1 MVLSVTNT
9 STTLTNWATISKC
22 FLFMLM
28 LCYARRNSYGMTRTW
43 FDIQYNFSIYFVY
56 GPGPGTTFFQHTQK
70 IFSYWLINSRNTIKI
85 GNKNKWTTSK
95 KYRKKNLEYSGI
107 WTSNPQLHTVHL
119 HSPSSL
125 PTELF
130 GTWGRWFKFNTWTD
144 KSVLKWNEFS
154 KLIPVVT
161 PLLTKAIMFASR
173 T

>member
-1 MVLSVTNT
+1 MHGEIATEWRGHGLTYNTILASILYMVRAPGQLSSN
-9 STTLTNWATISKC
+9 
-22 FLFMLM
+22 
-28 LCYARRNSYGMTRTW
+28 
-43 FDIQYNFSIYFVY
+43 
-56 GPGPGTTFFQHTQK
+56 TQK

-95 KYRKKNLEYSGI
+95 KYRGKTKNEYSGI

-125 PTELF
+125 PTELP
-130 GTWGRWFKFNTWTD
+130 GAWGRWFKFNTWTD